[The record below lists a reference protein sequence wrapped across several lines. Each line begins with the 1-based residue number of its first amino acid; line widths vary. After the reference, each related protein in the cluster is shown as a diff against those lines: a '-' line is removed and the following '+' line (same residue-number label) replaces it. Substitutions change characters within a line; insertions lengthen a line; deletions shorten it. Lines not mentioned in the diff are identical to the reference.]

1 MAQNISATNAF
12 TTNYDTGV
20 PEQTDDANI
29 VQAFTDYH
37 YGADYNGAGA
47 PGGIEGHLTDIA
59 ADIVTHA
66 NLSTGVHGV
75 SGNVVGTTSTQT
87 LTNKTITGGTVNPT
101 TLQQGGIQAVTV
113 SDTQTLT
120 NKTITSPT
128 ISGATITSPTITVAT
143 TTASASYTLLLTDGG
158 KLVEMT
164 SATANNLTIPLS
176 ASAAFTIGTSIFV
189 LQAGAGQ
196 TTIVP
201 TAGVTINS
209 FIGLKIIGQWSGC
222 TLIKRGTNTWVA
234 IGGLVA

>member
-29 VQAFTDYH
+29 VQAFTEYH
-37 YGADYNGAGA
+37 YGAGYSGVGV

-75 SGNVVGTTSTQT
+75 SGDVVGTTSTQT
-87 LTNKTITGGTVNPT
+87 LTNKT
-101 TLQQGGIQAVTV
+101 
-113 SDTQTLT
+113 LT
-120 NKTITSPT
+120 SPTITSPT
-128 ISGATITSPTITVAT
+128 LTVAT
-143 TTASASYTLLLTDGG
+143 TTASSSYTLLLTDGG

-164 SATANNLTIPLS
+164 SASANNLTIPLN
-176 ASAAFTIGTSIFV
+176 ASAAFAIGTSIFV

-201 TAGVTINS
+201 TEGVTINS

>member
-37 YGADYNGAGA
+37 YGAGYSGVGA

-87 LTNKTITGGTVNPT
+87 LTNKT
-101 TLQQGGIQAVTV
+101 L
-113 SDTQTLT
+113 
-120 NKTITSPT
+120 TSPT
-128 ISGATITSPTITVAT
+128 ISGATITSPTISDATLTSPSLIVST

-158 KLVEMT
+158 KVVEMNST
-164 SATANNLTIPLS
+164 SANNLTIPLN
-176 ASAAFTIGTSIFV
+176 ASAAFTVGTSIFV
-189 LQAGAGQ
+189 LQTGTGQ
-196 TTIVP
+196 TTIVGA
-201 TAGVTINS
+201 AGVTVNS
-209 FIGLKIIGQWSGC
+209 YIGLKLIGQWAGC
-222 TLIKRGTNTWVA
+222 TLIKRATNTWVA
-234 IGGLVA
+234 VGGLVA

>member
-37 YGADYNGAGA
+37 YGTDYNGTGA

-66 NLSTGVHGV
+66 NLSTSVHGV
-75 SGNVVGTTSTQT
+75 SGDVVGTTSTQT
-87 LTNKTITGGTVNPT
+87 LTNKT
-101 TLQQGGIQAVTV
+101 L
-113 SDTQTLT
+113 
-120 NKTITSPT
+120 
-128 ISGATITSPTITVAT
+128 TSPTITVAT
-143 TTASASYTLLLTDGG
+143 TTSSASYTLLLTDGG

-164 SATANNLTIPLS
+164 SASANNLTIPLN
-176 ASAAFTIGTSIFV
+176 ASAAFAIGTSIFV

-196 TTIVP
+196 TTIVA

>member
-1 MAQNISATNAF
+1 MAQNISDTNAF
-12 TTNYDTGV
+12 TTTYDTGV

-29 VQAFTDYH
+29 VQAFIEYH
-37 YGADYNGAGA
+37 YGANYNGTGP

-66 NLSTGVHGV
+66 SASTSVHGV

-128 ISGATITSPTITVAT
+128 ITVAT

-164 SATANNLTIPLS
+164 SATANNLTIPLN

-209 FIGLKIIGQWSGC
+209 FIGLKIVGQWSGC
-222 TLIKRGTNTWVA
+222 TLIKRGTNTWAAV
-234 IGGLVA
+234 GGLVA

>member
-29 VQAFTDYH
+29 VQAFTEYH
-37 YGADYNGAGA
+37 YGAGYSGVGV

-75 SGNVVGTTSTQT
+75 SGDVVGTTSTQT
-87 LTNKTITGGTVNPT
+87 LTNKTITSP
-101 TLQQGGIQAVTV
+101 I
-113 SDTQTLT
+113 
-120 NKTITSPT
+120 ITSPT
-128 ISGATITSPTITVAT
+128 ISGATITSPNLTVAT

-158 KLVEMT
+158 KLVEMN
-164 SATANNLTIPLS
+164 SSSANNLTIPLN

-189 LQAGAGQ
+189 LQAGTGQ
-196 TTIVP
+196 TTIVGA
-201 TAGVTINS
+201 AGVTVNS
-209 FIGLKIIGQWSGC
+209 YVGLKLIGQWAGC
-222 TLIKRGTNTWVA
+222 TLIKRATNTWVA
-234 IGGLVA
+234 VGGLVA

>member
-37 YGADYNGAGA
+37 YGADYNGTGA
-47 PGGIEGHLTDIA
+47 PGGIEGHLTDIS

-66 NLSTGVHGV
+66 NLSTSVHGV
-75 SGNVVGTTSTQT
+75 SGNVVGTSSTQT

-128 ISGATITSPTITVAT
+128 ITSPTLTVAT
-143 TTASASYTLLLTDGG
+143 TTSGASYTLLLTDGG
-158 KLVEMT
+158 KVVEMT
-164 SATANNLTIPLS
+164 LASANTLTIPLNS
-176 ASAAFTIGTSIFV
+176 SVAFSIGTSIFV
-189 LQAGAGQ
+189 LQAGTGQ
-196 TTIVP
+196 TTIAGA
-201 TAGVTINS
+201 AGVTVNS
-209 FIGLKIIGQWSGC
+209 YVGLKVIGQWSGC
-222 TLIKRGTNTWVA
+222 TLIKRATNTWVA
-234 IGGLVA
+234 VGGLVA

>member
-29 VQAFTDYH
+29 VQAFIEYH
-37 YGADYNGAGA
+37 YGAGYSGAGA

-75 SGNVVGTTSTQT
+75 SGSVVGTTSTQT
-87 LTNKTITGGTVNPT
+87 LTNKT
-101 TLQQGGIQAVTV
+101 L
-113 SDTQTLT
+113 
-120 NKTITSPT
+120 
-128 ISGATITSPTITVAT
+128 TSPTITSPIINSPIITTPT
-143 TTASASYTLLLTDGG
+143 TTSSASYTLVLTDQG
-158 KLVEMT
+158 KVVEMT
-164 SATANNLTIPLS
+164 SSSANNLTIPLNS
-176 ASAAFTIGTSIFV
+176 SVDFPIGTSIFV
-189 LQAGAGQ
+189 LQAGTGQ
-196 TTIVP
+196 TTIVA

-209 FIGLKIIGQWSGC
+209 FIGLKIIGRWSGC
-222 TLIKRGTNTWVA
+222 TLIKRDTNTWAA

>member
-37 YGADYNGAGA
+37 YGADYNGVGA

-87 LTNKTITGGTVNPT
+87 LTNKT
-101 TLQQGGIQAVTV
+101 L
-113 SDTQTLT
+113 
-120 NKTITSPT
+120 TSPT
-128 ISGATITSPTITVAT
+128 LTVAT

-164 SATANNLTIPLS
+164 SASANNLIVPLNAS
-176 ASAAFTIGTSIFV
+176 ASFAIGTSIFV

-201 TAGVTINS
+201 QTAGVTINS
-209 FIGLKIIGQWSGC
+209 FLGLKIIGQWSGC
-222 TLIKRGTNTWVA
+222 TLIKRGTDSWVA

>member
-29 VQAFTDYH
+29 VQAFIEYH
-37 YGADYNGAGA
+37 YGAGYSGAGA

-75 SGNVVGTTSTQT
+75 SGSVVGTTSTQT
-87 LTNKTITGGTVNPT
+87 LTNKT
-101 TLQQGGIQAVTV
+101 L
-113 SDTQTLT
+113 
-120 NKTITSPT
+120 TSP
-128 ISGATITSPTITVAT
+128 TITSPTITSPIINSPIITTPT
-143 TTASASYTLLLTDGG
+143 TTSSASYTLVLTDQG
-158 KLVEMT
+158 KVVEMT
-164 SATANNLTIPLS
+164 SSSANNLTIPLNS
-176 ASAAFTIGTSIFV
+176 SVAFPIGTSIFV
-189 LQAGAGQ
+189 LQAGTGQ
-196 TTIVP
+196 TTIVA

-209 FIGLKIIGQWSGC
+209 FIGLKIIGRWSGC
-222 TLIKRGTNTWVA
+222 TLIKRDTNTWAA

>member
-20 PEQTDDANI
+20 PEQTDNANI
-29 VQAFTDYH
+29 VQAFTEYH
-37 YGADYNGAGA
+37 YGADYDGTGF

-59 ADIVTHA
+59 EDIVTHA
-66 NLSTGVHGV
+66 DLSTGVHGV
-75 SGNVVGTTSTQT
+75 SGDVVGTTSTQT
-87 LTNKTITGGTVNPT
+87 LTNKT
-101 TLQQGGIQAVTV
+101 
-113 SDTQTLT
+113 LT
-120 NKTITSPT
+120 SPTITSPT
-128 ISGATITSPTITVAT
+128 LTVAT
-143 TTASASYTLLLTDGG
+143 TTSSASYTLLLTDGG

-164 SATANNLTIPLS
+164 SASANNLTIPLN

-209 FIGLKIIGQWSGC
+209 FIGLKIVGQWSGC
-222 TLIKRGTNTWVA
+222 TLIKRGTNTWAAV
-234 IGGLVA
+234 GGLVA

>member
-29 VQAFTDYH
+29 VQAFTEYH
-37 YGADYNGAGA
+37 YGAGYSGVGV
-47 PGGIEGHLTDIA
+47 PGGIEGHLTDIS

-87 LTNKTITGGTVNPT
+87 LTNKT
-101 TLQQGGIQAVTV
+101 L
-113 SDTQTLT
+113 
-120 NKTITSPT
+120 
-128 ISGATITSPTITVAT
+128 TSPTITSPIIDSPIIT
-143 TTASASYTLLLTDGG
+143 TPTKTSSASYTLVLTDQG
-158 KLVEMT
+158 KIVEMT
-164 SATANNLTIPLS
+164 SSSANNLTIPLNS
-176 ASAAFTIGTSIFV
+176 SVAFPIGTSIFV
-189 LQAGAGQ
+189 LQAGTGQ
-196 TTIVP
+196 TTIVA

-209 FIGLKIIGQWSGC
+209 FIGLKIIGRWSGC
-222 TLIKRGTNTWVA
+222 TLIKRDTNTWAA

>member
-37 YGADYNGAGA
+37 YGADYNGTGV

-75 SGNVVGTTSTQT
+75 SGDVVGTTSTQT
-87 LTNKTITGGTVNPT
+87 LTNKTITSP
-101 TLQQGGIQAVTV
+101 
-113 SDTQTLT
+113 
-120 NKTITSPT
+120 TITSPT
-128 ISGATITSPTITVAT
+128 LTVAT
-143 TTASASYTLLLTDGG
+143 TTASSSYTLLLTDGG

-164 SATANNLTIPLS
+164 SASANNLTIPLN
-176 ASAAFTIGTSIFV
+176 ASAAFAIGTSIFV
-189 LQAGAGQ
+189 LQTGAGQ

>member
-37 YGADYNGAGA
+37 YGADYNGVGA

-87 LTNKTITGGTVNPT
+87 LTNKT
-101 TLQQGGIQAVTV
+101 
-113 SDTQTLT
+113 LT
-120 NKTITSPT
+120 SPTITSPT
-128 ISGATITSPTITVAT
+128 LTVAT
-143 TTASASYTLLLTDGG
+143 TTASSSYTLLLTDGG
-158 KLVEMT
+158 KLVEMN
-164 SATANNLTIPLS
+164 SSSANNLTIPLN
-176 ASAAFTIGTSIFV
+176 ASAAFAIGTSIFV

-209 FIGLKIIGQWSGC
+209 FLGLKIIGRWSGC
-222 TLIKRGTNTWVA
+222 TLIKRDTNTWAA

>member
-12 TTNYDTGV
+12 TTTYDAGV
-20 PEQTDDANI
+20 PEQTDNANI
-29 VQAFTDYH
+29 VQAFTEYH
-37 YGADYNGAGA
+37 YGADYDGTGD

-66 NLSTGVHGV
+66 NASTTVHGV
-75 SGNVVGTTSTQT
+75 TGSVVGTTS
-87 LTNKTITGGTVNPT
+87 
-101 TLQQGGIQAVTV
+101 
-113 SDTQTLT
+113 TQTLT

-143 TTASASYTLLLTDGG
+143 TTASASYALLLTDGG
-158 KLVEMT
+158 KLVEMN
-164 SATANNLTIPLS
+164 SASANNLTIPLS
-176 ASAAFTIGTSIFV
+176 ASAAFTVGTSIFV
-189 LQAGAGQ
+189 LQTGAGQ

-209 FIGLKIIGQWSGC
+209 FLGLKIIGQWSGC
-222 TLIKRGTNTWVA
+222 TLIKRDTNTWVA

>member
-37 YGADYNGAGA
+37 YGADYNGVGA

-75 SGNVVGTTSTQT
+75 SGSVVGTTSTQT
-87 LTNKTITGGTVNPT
+87 LTNKTLTSPT
-101 TLQQGGIQAVTV
+101 I
-113 SDTQTLT
+113 S
-120 NKTITSPT
+120 SPT
-128 ISGATITSPTITVAT
+128 ISGATLTSPNLTVAT
-143 TTASASYTLLLTDGG
+143 TTASSSYTLLLTDAG
-158 KLVEMT
+158 KVVEMN
-164 SATANNLTIPLS
+164 SASANNLTIPLN
-176 ASAAFTIGTSIFV
+176 ASAAFAIGTSIFV
-189 LQAGAGQ
+189 LQTGAGQ

-201 TAGVTINS
+201 TAGVTVNS
-209 FIGLKIIGQWSGC
+209 FIGLKIVGRWSGC
-222 TLIKRGTNTWVA
+222 TLIKRDTNTWVA
-234 IGGLVA
+234 VGGIVA

>member
-1 MAQNISATNAF
+1 
-12 TTNYDTGV
+12 V

-37 YGADYNGAGA
+37 YGTDYNGTGA

-66 NLSTGVHGV
+66 NLSTSVHGV
-75 SGNVVGTTSTQT
+75 SGSVVGTTSTQT
-87 LTNKTITGGTVNPT
+87 LTNKT
-101 TLQQGGIQAVTV
+101 L
-113 SDTQTLT
+113 
-120 NKTITSPT
+120 
-128 ISGATITSPTITVAT
+128 TSPTITVAT
-143 TTASASYTLLLTDGG
+143 TTSSASYTLLLTDGG

-164 SATANNLTIPLS
+164 SASANNLTIPLN
-176 ASAAFTIGTSIFV
+176 ASAAFAIGTSIFV

-196 TTIVP
+196 TTIVA

>member
-66 NLSTGVHGV
+66 NASTTVHGV
-75 SGNVVGTTSTQT
+75 TGSVVGTTSTQT

-120 NKTITSPT
+120 NKTLTSPT
-128 ISGATITSPTITVAT
+128 LTVAT
-143 TTASASYTLLLTDGG
+143 TTASSSYTLLLTDGG

-164 SATANNLTIPLS
+164 SASANNLTIPLN
-176 ASAAFTIGTSIFV
+176 ASAAFTIGTSIFI

-209 FIGLKIIGQWSGC
+209 FLGLKIIGQWSGC
-222 TLIKRGTNTWVA
+222 TLIKRDTNTWVA

>member
-29 VQAFTDYH
+29 VQAFIEYH
-37 YGADYNGAGA
+37 YGAGYSGAGA

-75 SGNVVGTTSTQT
+75 SGSVVGTTSTQT
-87 LTNKTITGGTVNPT
+87 LTNKT
-101 TLQQGGIQAVTV
+101 
-113 SDTQTLT
+113 LT
-120 NKTITSPT
+120 SPTITSPT
-128 ISGATITSPTITVAT
+128 INSPIITTPT
-143 TTASASYTLLLTDGG
+143 TTSSASYTLVLTDQG
-158 KLVEMT
+158 KVVEMT
-164 SATANNLTIPLS
+164 SSSANNLTIPLNS
-176 ASAAFTIGTSIFV
+176 SVSFPIGTSIFV
-189 LQAGAGQ
+189 LQAGTGQ
-196 TTIVP
+196 TTIVA

-222 TLIKRGTNTWVA
+222 TLIKRDTNTWAA

>member
-37 YGADYNGAGA
+37 YGTDYNGVGA

-75 SGNVVGTTSTQT
+75 SGSVVGTTSTQT
-87 LTNKTITGGTVNPT
+87 LTNKTLTSPT
-101 TLQQGGIQAVTV
+101 I
-113 SDTQTLT
+113 S
-120 NKTITSPT
+120 SPT
-128 ISGATITSPTITVAT
+128 ISGATLTSPNLTVAT
-143 TTASASYTLLLTDGG
+143 TTASSSYTLLLTDAG
-158 KLVEMT
+158 KVVEMN
-164 SATANNLTIPLS
+164 SASANNLTIPLN
-176 ASAAFTIGTSIFV
+176 ASAAFAIGTSIFV
-189 LQAGAGQ
+189 LQTGAGQ

-201 TAGVTINS
+201 TAGVTVNS
-209 FIGLKIIGQWSGC
+209 FIGLKIVGRWSGC
-222 TLIKRGTNTWVA
+222 TLIKRDTNTWVA
-234 IGGLVA
+234 VGGIVA

>member
-29 VQAFTDYH
+29 VQAFIEYH
-37 YGADYNGAGA
+37 YGAGYSGAGA

-75 SGNVVGTTSTQT
+75 SGSVVGTTSTQT
-87 LTNKTITGGTVNPT
+87 LTNKT
-101 TLQQGGIQAVTV
+101 
-113 SDTQTLT
+113 LT
-120 NKTITSPT
+120 SPTITSPT
-128 ISGATITSPTITVAT
+128 INSPIITTPT
-143 TTASASYTLLLTDGG
+143 TTSGSSYTLVLTDQG
-158 KLVEMT
+158 KVVEMT
-164 SATANNLTIPLS
+164 SSSANNLTIPLNS
-176 ASAAFTIGTSIFV
+176 SVSFPIGTSIFV
-189 LQAGAGQ
+189 LQAGTGQ
-196 TTIVP
+196 TTIVA

-209 FIGLKIIGQWSGC
+209 FIGLKIIGRWSGC
-222 TLIKRGTNTWVA
+222 TLIKRDTNTWAA

>member
-1 MAQNISATNAF
+1 MAQNISETNAF

-29 VQAFTDYH
+29 VQAFIEYH
-37 YGADYNGAGA
+37 YGAGYSGAGS

-75 SGNVVGTTSTQT
+75 SGDVVGTTSTQT
-87 LTNKTITGGTVNPT
+87 LTNKT
-101 TLQQGGIQAVTV
+101 L
-113 SDTQTLT
+113 
-120 NKTITSPT
+120 TSPT
-128 ISGATITSPTITVAT
+128 LTVAT
-143 TTASASYTLLLTDGG
+143 TTASSSYTLLLTDGG

-164 SATANNLTIPLS
+164 SSSANNLTIPLNS
-176 ASAAFTIGTSIFV
+176 SVAFPIGTSIFV
-189 LQAGAGQ
+189 LQAGTGQ
-196 TTIVP
+196 TTIVA

-222 TLIKRGTNTWVA
+222 TLIKRDTNTWAA

>member
-29 VQAFTDYH
+29 VQAFIEYH
-37 YGADYNGAGA
+37 YGAGYSGAGA

-75 SGNVVGTTSTQT
+75 SGDVVGTTSTQT
-87 LTNKTITGGTVNPT
+87 LTNKT
-101 TLQQGGIQAVTV
+101 
-113 SDTQTLT
+113 LT
-120 NKTITSPT
+120 SPTITSPT
-128 ISGATITSPTITVAT
+128 INSPIITTPT
-143 TTASASYTLLLTDGG
+143 TTSGSSYTLVLTDQG
-158 KLVEMT
+158 KVVEMT
-164 SATANNLTIPLS
+164 SSSANNLTIPLNS
-176 ASAAFTIGTSIFV
+176 SVSFPIGTSIFV
-189 LQAGAGQ
+189 LQAGTGQ
-196 TTIVP
+196 TTIVA

-222 TLIKRGTNTWVA
+222 TLIKRDTNTWAA

>member
-37 YGADYNGAGA
+37 YGTDYNGTGA

-66 NLSTGVHGV
+66 NLSTSVHGV
-75 SGNVVGTTSTQT
+75 SGDVVGTTSTQT
-87 LTNKTITGGTVNPT
+87 LTNKT
-101 TLQQGGIQAVTV
+101 
-113 SDTQTLT
+113 LT
-120 NKTITSPT
+120 SPTITSPT
-128 ISGATITSPTITVAT
+128 LTVAT

-164 SATANNLTIPLS
+164 SASANNLTIPLN
-176 ASAAFTIGTSIFV
+176 ASAAFAIGTSIFV

-209 FIGLKIIGQWSGC
+209 FLGLKIIGQWSGC